1 MVSGLFL
8 YGQGGLSDDDVVAN
22 FVARGDTLDSL
33 LRRLRAIE
41 PDGLATHHLLIGVRG
56 MGKTTLLRR
65 LAIAIDQDPALAQRF
80 TPLSFREEQY
90 NVLCLGDF
98 WRNCGEALA
107 EWAERTGKDALAQRL
122 DRALFTPDWAGD
134 EEAADQFQ
142 AEMEQVGRR
151 AVLLVD
157 NLDLILDAL
166 PDADQWILRRR
177 LQARHGPVI
186 VGASTRPLRQTADR
200 DAAFYEFFQPFHLEP
215 LNQRET
221 ENCMRAL
228 AQGRGAAGGAV
239 IRSLNTQPERLRT
252 LHTLTGGNPRILTLI
267 YRLLENSE
275 SDQAMADLEV
285 LLDQVTPFY
294 KARVEEYQT
303 AQQRAVIDAIALH
316 WDPITTNTLAQITNI
331 PATTLSPLLIKL
343 RKDGLIES
351 RETSGSYA
359 GHQLVERF
367 LNIWYLMRHG
377 TRRAKQKMRWLV
389 SFLTSFYS
397 AHELSDIAQRA
408 RMAGA
413 AKPLHPD
420 YEVALQE
427 AVALS
432 SAMERDGV
440 SRWDADLADQ
450 TAVVARKVDERRV
463 DDTPLRE
470 ALALAQ
476 EALAFWES
484 GDFSSCLEALNR
496 ILERF
501 GKAKDPTLSKLV
513 AMTMLQQGA
522 ILGAM
527 GDTAGEIATYNG
539 LIVRFGEA
547 EDPALR
553 TSVAMAMVNKGGRL
567 GAMGNAVGA
576 IATYD
581 ALIDHIGEA
590 EDPALSEQVAKA
602 LFNKGVTLG
611 AMGDAAGEIA
621 AYDAM
626 LARFSE
632 IEDSALSEQ
641 VAKALFNKGVK
652 LGAMGDAAGEIA
664 AYDAMFAHFGEIED
678 LALREPVAKAMVNK
692 GFRLSEMGDA
702 AGAID
707 TYDALIDRFAE
718 AEDPALREQVAKAL
732 LSKGVTLGKMGDA
745 AGEITAY
752 EALLAR
758 FGEAEDPALLEQVAE
773 ALLSKGI
780 TLREMGDTTGAIAAY
795 DAMLARFA
803 EVENPALRELIAR
816 ARVRLG
822 NLLLDVQGDSLR
834 AEALYRGAAAVQP
847 LWANS
852 NLAWLLLLTG
862 RTAEAQALRAS
873 LEALPPSGLALLDAA
888 IELAQD
894 NFGTATAHLTA
905 ALDGGLE
912 HGTMDFSDDLE
923 RLLRLADQTGYGERL
938 LGWFEASGA
947 ADRVAP
953 VYAAFKAYVRGEAML
968 LDVNP
973 EVGRPARV
981 IYDRLDAPRRRQRP
995 AAPPSKPKRPRGR
1008 PRKA

>member
-8 YGQGGLSDDDVVAN
+8 YGQGSLSDDDVVAN

-90 NVLCLGDF
+90 NVLSLGDF

-134 EEAADQFQ
+134 EDAADRFL

-221 ENCMRAL
+221 EDCMRAL
-228 AQGRGAAGGAV
+228 AQRRGAAGGAV

-267 YRLLENSE
+267 YRLLESSE

-389 SFLTSFYS
+389 GFLTSFYS
-397 AHELSDIAQRA
+397 AHELSDIAHRA
-408 RMAGA
+408 RTASA

-440 SRWDADLADQ
+440 SRWDAGLADQ
-450 TAVVARKVDERRV
+450 TASVAGKVDERGV
-463 DDTPLRE
+463 DDKPLRE

-501 GKAKDPTLSKLV
+501 GKAKDPTLRKLV
-513 AMTMLQQGA
+513 A
-522 ILGAM
+522 
-527 GDTAGEIATYNG
+527 
-539 LIVRFGEA
+539 EA
-547 EDPALR
+547 LL
-553 TSVAMAMVNKGGRL
+553 T
-567 GAMGNAVGA
+567 
-576 IATYD
+576 
-581 ALIDHIGEA
+581 
-590 EDPALSEQVAKA
+590 
-602 LFNKGVTLG
+602 KGVALG
-611 AMGDAAGEIA
+611 KMGDAAGEIA

-626 LARFSE
+626 LARFG
-632 IEDSALSEQ
+632 EDE
-641 VAKALFNKGVK
+641 N
-652 LGAMGDAAGEIA
+652 
-664 AYDAMFAHFGEIED
+664 
-678 LALREPVAKAMVNK
+678 
-692 GFRLSEMGDA
+692 
-702 AGAID
+702 
-707 TYDALIDRFAE
+707 
-718 AEDPALREQVAKAL
+718 PALRKQVAMAMRN
-732 LSKGVTLGKMGDA
+732 KGVTLGKMGDA
-745 AGEITAY
+745 AGAIAAYDAMLDRFSEDEDPALREQVAKAMVNKGYRLGTVGDTVGEIAVCDAVIERFGEDEDPALREQVAKAMRNKGFTLGKMGDAAGEIATYDAMLARFGKDEDPALREQVARALVNKGVTLGKIGDTAGEIATY
-752 EALLAR
+752 DAMLAR
-758 FGEAEDPALLEQVAE
+758 FGEAEDPALREQVA
-773 ALLSKGI
+773 
-780 TLREMGDTTGAIAAY
+780 
-795 DAMLARFA
+795 
-803 EVENPALRELIAR
+803 R
-816 ARVRLG
+816 AQVHLG

-834 AEALYRGAAAVQP
+834 AEALYRDAAAVRP
-847 LWANS
+847 LWANL

-862 RTAEAQALRAS
+862 RTAEALALRAS
-873 LEALPPSGLALLDAA
+873 LETLPPSGLALLGAA

-912 HGTMDFSDDLE
+912 HEGMTFSDDLE
-923 RLLRLADQTGYGERL
+923 RLLRLAEQTGYGERL

-995 AAPPSKPKRPRGR
+995 AAQPSKPKRPRGR